1 MRVRTRMNG
10 TDQRELT
17 KSSANR
23 QQSAFP
29 IFPPVLRQVNSATWV
44 GSGEGRGVGSGVV
57 GSGEGS
63 GVGRGVGSTSAIV
76 GRGVGSTVVGLGVG
90 SSVSIVAQTSSP
102 DP

>member
-1 MRVRTRMNG
+1 MN
-10 TDQRELT
+10 TADQRELT

-57 GSGEGS
+57 GATVRA
-63 GVGRGVGSTSAIV
+63 GVGKIV
-76 GRGVGSTVVGLGVG
+76 DFEQSEKSGF
-90 SSVSIVAQTSSP
+90 
-102 DP
+102 DE